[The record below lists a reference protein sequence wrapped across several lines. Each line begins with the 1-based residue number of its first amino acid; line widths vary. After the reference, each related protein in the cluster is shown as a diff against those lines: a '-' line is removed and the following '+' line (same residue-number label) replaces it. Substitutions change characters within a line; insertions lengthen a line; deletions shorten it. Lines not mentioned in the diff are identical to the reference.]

1 MNIRI
6 NQQTGAAL
14 IICLILLVVMTLLG
28 VSAVTTT
35 TMEEKMAGNIRNKHL
50 SFQAAEAAL
59 RSGESYSETL
69 SDDTTFDGTNGLYPR
84 TDADDEAGV
93 DGAIADFPVWYDDT
107 PGRVNWQDVGTI
119 TDLHAQPQY
128 IIENFGTA
136 PRDKDCIL
144 ELPPPPGCIL
154 PVYRVTG
161 RGWGL
166 NENARTYVQS
176 TYKKL

>member
-1 MNIRI
+1 MNTQF
-6 NQQTGAAL
+6 NHQNGAAL

-50 SFQAAEAAL
+50 SFQAAESAL
-59 RSGESYSETL
+59 RAGESYSETL

-84 TDADDEAGV
+84 TNADDQAGS
-93 DGAIADFPVWYDDT
+93 DGAIADFPVWYDET
-107 PGRVNWQDVGTI
+107 NGINWQDVNTI
-119 TDLHAQPQY
+119 TDLADEPQY

-136 PRDKDCIL
+136 PRDKDCAL

-154 PVYRVTG
+154 PVYRVTA

-166 NENARTYVQS
+166 NLNARTMVQS